1 MTRSALTRRLCHLET
16 RVPAG
21 CPVCRTEPVIVI
33 LHGDEPEPPDICP
46 ACGQVYPFRRIIRLV
61 RVERGPQ

>member
-1 MTRSALTRRLCHLET
+1 MARSTLTRRLHYLQT
-16 RVPAG
+16 HVPAG
-21 CPVCRTEPVIVI
+21 CSACQTPAIVI

-46 ACGQVYPFRRIIRLV
+46 TCGQPYRFRRVIRLV